1 MKLKSG
7 IYALIAALPALV
19 VNSVMAANDD
29 SGFYLGGGLGVSNY
43 KADCPQDYSCS
54 NPTVNFRL
62 LTGYKFMPNFA
73 LEGGYNNYGTIKET
87 HDMREY
93 GKDKHKYSLHN
104 FTLAGVGI
112 IPAGKEMQLFGK
124 LGMHFSRLKYSW
136 NNNSIF
142 DESSGSSHYNK
153 NGLLLGAGLQ
163 FDFTRN
169 LAGRV
174 EYEAMHYGS
183 NPVRSSNYLHV
194 LSTSLVYKF

>member
-1 MKLKSG
+1 MKLKSAVYG
-7 IYALIAALPALV
+7 LIAALPALV
-19 VNSVMAANDD
+19 ANSVMAANDD

-43 KADCPQDYSCS
+43 KADCPQEYSCS
-54 NPTVNFRL
+54 NPTVNFKL
-62 LTGYKFMPNFA
+62 LAGYKFMPNFA
-73 LEGGYNNYGTIKET
+73 LEGGYNNYGKIKQT
-87 HDMREY
+87 YDAGEY

-112 IPAGKEMQLFGK
+112 IPVGNEMQLFGK
-124 LGMHFSRLKYSW
+124 LGMHFSRLKYSRDD
-136 NNNSIF
+136 SIF
-142 DESSGSSHYNK
+142 GQSSGSSHYNK
-153 NGLLLGAGLQ
+153 NGLLMGAGFQ

-183 NPVRSSNYLHV
+183 NPVRSSDYLHV